1 MQFAGEMKKTFLLLL
16 LIFNLTVEILCA
28 QGNNVTSMP
37 VMVRIPSF
45 SLVDFAGSDKRIFFI
60 AGIGAEQIITPS
72 TLDKTWLNYS
82 AIVDGNSTN
91 VISVNISYKNLPA
104 EISVRLNVGESVGT
118 GAGKMGKPVGPIL
131 LTSYPQD
138 IIVDIGS
145 CYTGRG
151 THKGHQL
158 TYSWEWLSPYDID
171 QSTIDNIEI
180 AVTYTIIAK

>member
-1 MQFAGEMKKTFLLLL
+1 MKRSFLLLFVY
-16 LIFNLTVEILCA
+16 IYLTVEMVCG
-28 QGNNVTSMP
+28 QVSNTTSMP

-45 SLVDFAGSDKRIFFI
+45 SLVDFAGSEKRIFLS
-60 AGIGAEQIITPS
+60 AGTGVEQIITPN
-72 TLDKTWLNYS
+72 THDKTWLNYS
-82 AIVDGNSTN
+82 SIVDGNSTN
-91 VISVNISYKNLPA
+91 VISVNLSYKNLPA
-104 EISVRLNVGESVGT
+104 EISIKLFVGEHAGT
-118 GAGKMGKPVGPIL
+118 GAGKLGKPIGPIL

-151 THKGHQL
+151 IHKGHQL

-171 QSTIDNIEI
+171 QSTIENIEI